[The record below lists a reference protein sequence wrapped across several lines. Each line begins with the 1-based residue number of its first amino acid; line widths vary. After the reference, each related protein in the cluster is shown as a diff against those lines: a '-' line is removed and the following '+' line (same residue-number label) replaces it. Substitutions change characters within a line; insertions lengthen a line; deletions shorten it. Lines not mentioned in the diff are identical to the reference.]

1 MHRSGQKTLAALSAL
16 SRCFSTPESFY
27 VLGAGAS
34 VPHVPTTVQLSERIL
49 ESFLE
54 HGVFQTEPILR
65 DVISSR
71 VIRDPEYWKDP
82 LRWELIQ
89 RLPPSYVI
97 GKLPE
102 LLATRPR
109 IASANYD
116 VFALAAKPSTIFN
129 MNVDRLAMRSCKGH
143 RVFEPHG
150 RSLSPEM
157 FERIGWSTY
166 TKAILDFSELSPPTI
181 PGLVLPGPEPAE
193 VLTRAEY
200 RAAAR
205 LLPISKHFSIIG
217 YSFGAMDDLHTHA
230 FLTSRIPRAHQAVI
244 IVSLEPYEM
253 MYRLSDELKSTGV
266 FAIPANWQYLSQ
278 AILFPGDCKKFHPTP
293 HGTFCVPCVWYQY
306 QALLDAGSIS

>member
-1 MHRSGQKTLAALSAL
+1 MHRSRTRTLAGLSAL

-34 VPHVPTTVQLSERIL
+34 VPHVPTTDQLSERIL

-54 HGVFQTEPILR
+54 HGVFQTESISR

-71 VIRDPEYWKDP
+71 VIRNPEYWKDP

-89 RLPPSYVI
+89 RLPPNYVI

-102 LLATRPR
+102 LLVAQSR
-109 IASANYD
+109 IASTNYD

-150 RSLSPEM
+150 RNLSPEM

-166 TKAILDFSELSPPTI
+166 TKAILDFPELSPPTI

-200 RAAAR
+200 RAAAK
-205 LLPISKHFSIIG
+205 LLPMSKYVSIIG
-217 YSFGAMDDLHTHA
+217 YSFGAMDDLHTYA
-230 FLTSRIPRAHQAVI
+230 FLTSKIPRAHQAVI
-244 IVSLEPYEM
+244 VVSLEPYEM
-253 MYRLSDELKSTGV
+253 MYRLSDELKSASV
-266 FAIPANWQYLSQ
+266 FAIPASWQHLVR
-278 AILFPGDCKKFHPTP
+278 AILVPGDCRKYHPTP
-293 HGTFCVPCVWYQY
+293 NGTFCAPCVWYQY
-306 QALLDAGSIS
+306 EALLDAGSLS